1 MPTPRIN
8 KENKN
13 KIHFLTFTTME
24 WIDIFT
30 KPEYFN
36 LIINTFKHCQKNQG
50 LLLYGF
56 VIMTNHFHCLVS
68 AQEDYSLENIVASFK
83 KFTTFQ
89 TKKMLE
95 KDNRKYISALI
106 KSSYAKKKNTS
117 FQIWQREN
125 YPETIESE
133 KFFLQKMNYIHN
145 NPVKKCYVAK
155 PEDWLYSS
163 ARNYLLDDDSVIVVD
178 RVVL

>member
-1 MPTPRIN
+1 MPTPRIH
-8 KENKN
+8 KEDKN
-13 KIHFLTFTTME
+13 KIHFLTFTTIE

-30 KPEYFN
+30 KPEYFD
-36 LIINTFKHCQKNQG
+36 LMIDTFKQCRKNQG

-56 VIMTNHFHCLVS
+56 VIMANHLHCIVS
-68 AQEDYSLENIVASFK
+68 AKEGCYLEDIVASFK
-83 KFTTFQ
+83 KFTTSQ
-89 TKKMLE
+89 TKKLLE

-125 YPETIESE
+125 YPEIIKSE
-133 KFFLQKMNYIHN
+133 KFFLQKLNYIHN
-145 NPVKKCYVAK
+145 NPVKKSYVTK

-163 ARNYLLDDDSVIVVD
+163 ARNYLLNDDSVIVVD
-178 RVVL
+178 RIVL

>member
-1 MPTPRIN
+1 MPTPRIS

-13 KIHFLTFTTME
+13 QIHFLTFTTVE

-30 KPEYFN
+30 KPEYFD
-36 LIINTFKHCQKNQG
+36 LIINTFKYCQKNQG

-56 VIMTNHFHCLVS
+56 VIMVNHVHCLIS
-68 AQEDYSLENIVASFK
+68 SKENHSLEDIVASFK
-83 KFTTFQ
+83 KFTTSQ
-89 TKKMLE
+89 TKKLLE

-106 KSSYAKKKNTS
+106 KRSYSKKKNTF

-125 YPETIESE
+125 HPEIIESE
-133 KFFLQKMNYIHN
+133 KFFLQKLSYIHN
-145 NPVKKCYVAK
+145 NPVVKCYVAR

-163 ARNYLLDDDSVIVVD
+163 ARNYLLNDDSIIAVD
-178 RVVL
+178 RII